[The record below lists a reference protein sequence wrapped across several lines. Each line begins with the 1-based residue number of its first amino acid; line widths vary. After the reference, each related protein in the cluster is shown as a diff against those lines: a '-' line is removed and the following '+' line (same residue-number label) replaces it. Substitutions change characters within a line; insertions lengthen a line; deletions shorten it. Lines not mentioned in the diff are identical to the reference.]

1 MENKQVND
9 RTDDILRF
17 LLSKDEEF
25 RKTFLRQVENDP
37 ELREE
42 TLITAAY
49 LKAVNSGKLTGE
61 NYDSQDIRRYLLD
74 EDTGFDKTFL
84 EILKSDSCMRR
95 EVAEHVK
102 RYKKRMEQK
111 EEQMYQ
117 YCFPGIYEAEKQV
130 QAQIEKK
137 RKIYQIGMR
146 VLPIAACILLAI
158 GFFVVPRHYTQPA
171 ATELLLV
178 NLPDTSVTNLLT
190 DHEMSLVSKICD
202 DKELDELTGRLE
214 SEIHSHICLP
224 DEVSGRRQVD
234 EKELIERTKNADI
247 MRYYLAV
254 FYLKTNKKELAV
266 EALREILDGDKQTP
280 IYPFAESLF
289 KSIDTQ

>member
-17 LLSKDEEF
+17 LLSKDEDF
-25 RKTFLRQVENDP
+25 KRDFLKQVENDP
-37 ELREE
+37 KLREE

-49 LKAVNSGKLTGE
+49 LKAVNSGELTGE

-74 EDTGFDKTFL
+74 EDAGFDKTFL

-95 EVAEHVK
+95 EVAEHIK

-178 NLPDTSVTNLLT
+178 NLPDTSITNLLT
-190 DHEMSLVSKICD
+190 DHEMSLVNKVCD
-202 DKELDELTGRLE
+202 AKGLDELTGRLE
-214 SEIHSHICLP
+214 YNIYRHIHLP
-224 DEVSGRRQVD
+224 DEINGRRKID
-234 EKELIERTKNADI
+234 EKESIESVKNADI

-254 FYLKTNKKELAV
+254 FYLRTNNKESAV
-266 EALREILDGDKQTP
+266 EVLREILDGDKQTP

>member
-25 RKTFLRQVENDP
+25 RKAFLRQVENDP

-102 RYKKRMEQK
+102 RYKERMEQK

-130 QAQIEKK
+130 QVQIEKK
-137 RKIYQIGMR
+137 GKTYQISMR

-178 NLPDTSVTNLLT
+178 NLPDTSVINLLT
-190 DHEMSLVSKICD
+190 DKEKLLVSRVCD
-202 DKELDELTGRLE
+202 DKELDELTDRLE
-214 SEIHSHICLP
+214 SEIHSHIYLP

-266 EALREILDGDKQTP
+266 EVLREILDGDKQTP

-289 KSIDTQ
+289 KSINTQ

>member
-49 LKAVNSGKLTGE
+49 LKAVNSGKLTGD

-117 YCFPGIYEAEKQV
+117 YCFPGIYEAEKQG
-130 QAQIEKK
+130 ADPNREKK
-137 RKIYQIGMR
+137 KGISNRHEGIAYCRLYLFGYRFFCRAETLYPTCRHGAIAREFTRHKCYQ
-146 VLPIAACILLAI
+146 LA
-158 GFFVVPRHYTQPA
+158 
-171 ATELLLV
+171 
-178 NLPDTSVTNLLT
+178 D
-190 DHEMSLVSKICD
+190 
-202 DKELDELTGRLE
+202 
-214 SEIHSHICLP
+214 
-224 DEVSGRRQVD
+224 RQ
-234 EKELIERTKNADI
+234 
-247 MRYYLAV
+247 
-254 FYLKTNKKELAV
+254 
-266 EALREILDGDKQTP
+266 
-280 IYPFAESLF
+280 
-289 KSIDTQ
+289 

>member
-102 RYKKRMEQK
+102 RYKERMEQK

-117 YCFPGIYEAEKQV
+117 YCFPSIYEAEKQV

-137 RKIYQIGMR
+137 RKTYQISMR

-178 NLPDTSVTNLLT
+178 NLPDTSVINLLT
-190 DHEMSLVSKICD
+190 DNEMLLVSRVCD
-202 DKELDELTGRLE
+202 DKELDELTDRLE
-214 SEIHSHICLP
+214 SEIHSHIYLP
-224 DEVSGRRQVD
+224 DEVSGRRQFD
-234 EKELIERTKNADI
+234 EKESIERTKNADI

-266 EALREILDGDKQTP
+266 EVLREILDGDKQTP

-289 KSIDTQ
+289 KSINTQ

>member
-102 RYKKRMEQK
+102 RYKERMEQK

-130 QAQIEKK
+130 QVQIEKK
-137 RKIYQIGMR
+137 GKTYQISMR

-178 NLPDTSVTNLLT
+178 NLPDTSVINLLT
-190 DHEMSLVSKICD
+190 DNEKLLVSRVCD
-202 DKELDELTGRLE
+202 DKELDELTDRLE
-214 SEIHSHICLP
+214 SEIHSHIYLP

-266 EALREILDGDKQTP
+266 EVLREILDGDKQTP

-289 KSIDTQ
+289 KSINTQ

>member
-17 LLSKDEEF
+17 LLSKDEDF
-25 RKTFLRQVENDP
+25 KRDFLKQVENDP
-37 ELREE
+37 KLREE

-49 LKAVNSGKLTGE
+49 LKAVNSGELTGE
-61 NYDSQDIRRYLLD
+61 NYDSPDIRRYLLD
-74 EDTGFDKTFL
+74 EDAGFDKTFL

-95 EVAEHVK
+95 EVAEHIK

-178 NLPDTSVTNLLT
+178 NLPDTSITNLLT
-190 DHEMSLVSKICD
+190 DHEMSLVNKVCD
-202 DKELDELTGRLE
+202 AKGLDELTGRLE
-214 SEIHSHICLP
+214 YNIYRHIHLP
-224 DEVSGRRQVD
+224 DEINGRRKID
-234 EKELIERTKNADI
+234 EKESIESVKNADI

-254 FYLKTNKKELAV
+254 FYLRTNNKESAV
-266 EALREILDGDKQTP
+266 EVLREILDGDKQTP